1 MTDEPTIYVE
11 TSLPSRLFG
20 RLAHLSKQ
28 GDLTEVV
35 ELALT
40 LASIVVMHI
49 REEDG
54 IRFIEV
60 VQEDDSVLRIHI
72 NDENGDGL
80 HSG

>member
-1 MTDEPTIYVE
+1 MNDEPTIYVE
-11 TSLPSRLFG
+11 ASLPSRLFA
-20 RLAHLSKQ
+20 RLAPLSKQ
-28 GDLTEVV
+28 GDLTDVV

-60 VQEDDSVLRIHI
+60 VEEDDSVLRIHI
-72 NDENGDGL
+72 NDDENGDA
-80 HSG
+80 